1 MNQEWIEAFSCGPA
15 VNYLDRQSRPT
26 SEEKNL
32 QRMVSSGMKEDRGMV
47 DGGALGFHSDAAKV
61 VNANLDVGQA

>member
-1 MNQEWIEAFSCGPA
+1 
-15 VNYLDRQSRPT
+15 
-26 SEEKNL
+26 
-32 QRMVSSGMKEDRGMV
+32 MVSSGMKEDRGMV